1 MPAGRRLTVL
11 IIPEDGGNTY
21 EYKFSRNLV
30 WVAGV
35 LGVAIVVFLAL
46 GLRAQLAGGRL
57 QGRVALLR
65 QEKGVLQEQVA
76 LIKNLDLT
84 LRQLERSNWQLRQIA
99 SSAVGLETPVLSSRE
114 TAVGEHYIPGVERL
128 RWGRIRTV
136 PSLWPVRG
144 SVIRPFDE
152 GFPGVAIGVPVNAL
166 VRASAA
172 GRVARVGFD
181 ENLGNLVELDH
192 GNRITSRYGYVGSVL
207 VTPGQYVH
215 KGQPIALSGA
225 SGRPTS
231 AALFYAVEE
240 DGRARDPE
248 GYRLWL

>member
-11 IIPEDGGNTY
+11 IIPEDGGSTY
-21 EYKFSRNLV
+21 EYKFARILV
-30 WVAGV
+30 WVAAF
-35 LGVAIVVFLAL
+35 LGVAIVVLL
-46 GLRAQLAGGRL
+46 GLGMRAHLACRYL
-57 QGRVALLR
+57 RGRVAILE
-65 QEKGVLQEQVA
+65 QQKGVLEEQVE
-76 LIKNLDLT
+76 LIKGLELT
-84 LRQLERSNWQLRQIA
+84 LSRLEESNWQLRQIA
-99 SSAVGLETPVLSSRE
+99 SSAVGLETSAPLPRE
-114 TAVGEHYIPGVERL
+114 AVAGEHYIPGVERL

-144 SVIRPFDE
+144 SVARPFGE
-152 GFPGVAIGVPVNAL
+152 QFPGVAIGVPANTL

-181 ENLGNLVELDH
+181 EDLGTVVELDH
-192 GNRITSRYGYVGSVL
+192 GNRITSRYGYVGPVL
-207 VTPGQYVH
+207 VAPGQYVH
-215 KGQPIALSGA
+215 KGQPIALTGS
-225 SGRPTS
+225 SGRPSS